1 MANATGRPTAPL
13 VLSEAEREYL
23 ERQVRKHRLRAPGR
37 SGAGSSFAVA
47 RECRARSLRA
57 SSVCMNIRLAN
68 GDGASLKTGSMVC
81 STKFALVGPE
91 QSTTISL
98 RL

>member
-1 MANATGRPTAPL
+1 
-13 VLSEAEREYL
+13 
-23 ERQVRKHRLRAPGR
+23 
-37 SGAGSSFAVA
+37 
-47 RECRARSLRA
+47 
-57 SSVCMNIRLAN
+57 MNIRLAN